1 MLPGRCR
8 FLLMIKGVS
17 AQNPHRP
24 RFSADLTRS
33 WAKLRRAAAVLRSEA
48 NFRETKRKMRFR
60 LAVSLKLRSSHEN
73 RRGAANRDSGRSP
86 TKNIRQI
93 TETAGRQHPA
103 RPEPYLG
110 RVPGGDDP
118 APKLAFGFP
127 LGKSSGW
134 RTFGSARRTMAKVER
149 IEGFSITARQN
160 RGTRRLLPVT
170 PEHPLTLPVLHR
182 DFAKPNRPPT
192 KPPTPLNTPNPSRFA
207 PGFRKTEP
215 TTDQTP
221 NTPNTPNPSRFR
233 RGFHT
238 TPFSDHRF
246 HRFSTTPNHSRFR
259 RGCATSS
266 RSPALQP
273 RLRKRALF

>member
-1 MLPGRCR
+1 
-8 FLLMIKGVS
+8 MIKGVS

-33 WAKLRRAAAVLRSEA
+33 WAKVRRAAAVLRSEA

-73 RRGAANRDSGRSP
+73 RRGAGNRDSGRSP

-93 TETAGRQHPA
+93 TETAGRPDPA
-103 RPEPYLG
+103 RPEPVLG
-110 RVPGGDDP
+110 RVPGGDDS

-160 RGTRRLLPVT
+160 RGTRRLLPAT
-170 PEHPLTLPVLHR
+170 PEHPLTLPVLNR
-182 DFAKPNRPPT
+182 DFAKPSRPPT
-192 KPPTPLNTPNPSRFA
+192 KPRTPLTLPVLDGDFAQPPFLTTVFTNFRQPLTIRVLDGDMQHRAGHQPSSPDCGNAPCFA
-207 PGFRKTEP
+207 PGNATRCQDAGACDPGIHAGTVNSRRS
-215 TTDQTP
+215 TP
-221 NTPNTPNPSRFR
+221 GPP
-233 RGFHT
+233 
-238 TPFSDHRF
+238 
-246 HRFSTTPNHSRFR
+246 
-259 RGCATSS
+259 
-266 RSPALQP
+266 
-273 RLRKRALF
+273 

>member
-1 MLPGRCR
+1 
-8 FLLMIKGVS
+8 
-17 AQNPHRP
+17 
-24 RFSADLTRS
+24 
-33 WAKLRRAAAVLRSEA
+33 
-48 NFRETKRKMRFR
+48 MRFR

-73 RRGAANRDSGRSP
+73 RRGAANRDFCCNP
-86 TKNIRQI
+86 TKNNKQN
-93 TETAGRQHPA
+93 TETAGRPHPA

-134 RTFGSARRTMAKVER
+134 RPFRTLRRTMAKMKSIER
-149 IEGFSITARQN
+149 FSITARQN
-160 RGTRRLLPVT
+160 RGTRRLLPAT

-192 KPPTPLNTPNPSRFA
+192 KPPTPLNTPNPSRF
-207 PGFRKTEP
+207 
-215 TTDQTP
+215 
-221 NTPNTPNPSRFR
+221 R
-233 RGFHT
+233 RGFRT
-238 TPFSDHRF
+238 TPFSDHHF